1 MSEPLP
7 KHTIKRDGLT
17 SVWQLFNEAD
27 EQISAYTTYSMGHG
41 GGVFCI
47 KTGKGWTREMAD
59 RAFRAYLGELR

>member
-7 KHTIKRDGLT
+7 KHTIRRDGLT

-27 EQISAYTTYSMGHG
+27 EQIAAYTTYSMGHG

-47 KTGKGWTREMAD
+47 KTGQGWTREMAD
-59 RAFRAYLGELR
+59 RAFRAHLGERK